1 MAYFKPSLKIAL
13 NGLITFSAQ
22 AFVEAKPLEL
32 QLFES
37 WGHQTGTPA
46 QSNSDEALLVV
57 RALDCTEAVMTITN
71 LKPLATAS
79 KTDNSQGHC
88 HTQTAGRV
96 LASLS
101 TGKQQC
107 T

>member
-1 MAYFKPSLKIAL
+1 M
-13 NGLITFSAQ
+13 TFSAL
-22 AFVEAKPLEL
+22 AFVDAKPLEL

-57 RALDCTEAVMTITN
+57 GALDCAEVVVIITK
-71 LKPLATAS
+71 LKPLTTAS

-88 HTQTAGRV
+88 HTQTAGRR